1 MVSSPRPF
9 VDACMADLRTAS
21 EAVASSA
28 TVLIDAACAAE
39 ILAACAS
46 LRSVSWSAC
55 RCLRCAE
62 GMMRTAAL
70 PLVAGTRRG
79 GRRQTGERGRGG
91 AQAATEEQAAKPASH
106 ELAWLH

>member
-1 MVSSPRPF
+1 
-9 VDACMADLRTAS
+9 MADLRTAS

-62 GMMRTAAL
+62 GVMRTAAL

-79 GRRQTGERGRGG
+79 GATTDGRAGEGGTSGHRGASG
-91 AQAATEEQAAKPASH
+91 QARLTQAGVAAP
-106 ELAWLH
+106 